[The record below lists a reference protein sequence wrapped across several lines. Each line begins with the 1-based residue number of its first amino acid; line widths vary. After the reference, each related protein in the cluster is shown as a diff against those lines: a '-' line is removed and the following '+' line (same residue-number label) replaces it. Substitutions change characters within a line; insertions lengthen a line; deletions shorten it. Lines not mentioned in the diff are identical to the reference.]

1 MSIHP
6 KRHIIKISLIF
17 ILILSSAGIAT
28 TPPEPPYNRVWSN
41 PDDVF
46 MYVEPDPGIVNEARR
61 DLDNYIGRFRAINRF
76 LDSMQEHDPEVEFY
90 GGLHE
95 GEGNQLWRIVETDN
109 TQEAIRVWC
118 IFADFFDDNETFRE
132 NVFAAWEYCHNYPA
146 WEESEPDEMYG
157 LHNAGWGLIAE
168 MAFRQVY
175 DDSEREYGL
184 RCAQYLI
191 DNTPRID
198 PDPESE
204 GDLLMP
210 LVAGWAA
217 GTLYEYGNF
226 EDNDEY
232 REAAAAIAGD
242 VMEWIDTVPDR
253 LNDNEIW
260 ALCGGTAMWGVL
272 TALGQADS
280 AETADW
286 AVDRLQRMDVFAG
299 GGQWNN
305 SWNIWYAH
313 AWIAAWRLIED
324 EDYLANAITIVD
336 SLLAQDGDN
345 DGGIPATGGDGDD
358 RDQSWVTAYTGW
370 MGLSNLFEVLPEYD
384 VSLTGLVN
392 PATDRPW
399 PVG

>member
-1 MSIHP
+1 MNIHP
-6 KRHIIKISLIF
+6 KRHILAISLIV
-17 ILILSSAGIAT
+17 ILILSSTGKAT

-46 MYVEPDPGIVNEARR
+46 VHVEPDPGIIIEARR
-61 DLDNYIGRFRAINRF
+61 DLDNYIGRFRAICCF
-76 LDSMQEHDPEVEFY
+76 LDSMQEHDPDVEFY

-95 GEGNQLWRIVETDN
+95 GEGDQLWRIVETDN

-168 MAFRQVY
+168 MAFRQAY

-191 DNTPRID
+191 DNTPPID

-204 GDLLMP
+204 GNVLMP

-232 REAAAAIAGD
+232 R
-242 VMEWIDTVPDR
+242 
-253 LNDNEIW
+253 
-260 ALCGGTAMWGVL
+260 
-272 TALGQADS
+272 DS
-280 AETADW
+280 YNSFSN
-286 AVDRLQRMDVFAG
+286 FA
-299 GGQWNN
+299 
-305 SWNIWYAH
+305 
-313 AWIAAWRLIED
+313 
-324 EDYLANAITIVD
+324 
-336 SLLAQDGDN
+336 
-345 DGGIPATGGDGDD
+345 
-358 RDQSWVTAYTGW
+358 
-370 MGLSNLFEVLPEYD
+370 
-384 VSLTGLVN
+384 
-392 PATDRPW
+392 
-399 PVG
+399 